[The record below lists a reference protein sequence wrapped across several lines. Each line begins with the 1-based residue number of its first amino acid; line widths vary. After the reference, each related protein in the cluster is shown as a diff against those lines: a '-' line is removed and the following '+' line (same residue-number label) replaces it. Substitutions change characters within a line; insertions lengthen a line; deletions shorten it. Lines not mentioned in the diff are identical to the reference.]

1 MKILFFDYRKS
12 EEKYFEEHRFQDFE
26 IKFFEQSLNE
36 KTKLSEQELKET
48 DIICVYRS
56 SLLTSDVLKK
66 FPNLRIVA
74 TRSLSF
80 NHVDINYCLKN
91 RIALIHAE
99 QYGEEAIAEYTMGMI
114 IALERKMKQAIIDIN
129 TNKVNPKIYE
139 GKNLK
144 NLSLGIIGC
153 GKVGIYL
160 AKLANNFGIKSM
172 VSSYKEEPNF
182 NKTCNVVPFDTLLSK
197 SDIIS
202 LHMPFTTE
210 MYQILGEEEFE
221 KMKEGVIIVNTSCV
235 DLMDIHALYK
245 YLLSGKVK
253 GAGLDI
259 LDSDFMKK
267 SESKKIGN
275 ETLSSWENEK
285 FSAKLLEMPNVIIT
299 PHISYNTVDTID
311 YVLDSIM
318 NSIRDTIKG
327 LSTNR
332 IC

>member
-1 MKILFFDYRKS
+1 MRILFFDYRKS
-12 EEKYFEEHRFQDFE
+12 ESKYFEEHTFPDFDITFYE
-26 IKFFEQSLNE
+26 NSLNE
-36 KTKLSEQELKET
+36 KTKLSEEELKDT

-66 FPNLRIVA
+66 FQNLRIIA

-99 QYGEEAIAEYTMGMI
+99 QYGEEAIAEYTIGMI
-114 IALERKMKQAIIDIN
+114 IAIERKMKQAIIDVN

-144 NLSLGIIGC
+144 NLKLGIIGC
-153 GKVGIYL
+153 GKVGVQV
-160 AKLANNFGIKSM
+160 AKLANNFGMKSM
-172 VSSYKEEPNF
+172 VSSYKEEPSF
-182 NKTCNVVPFDTLLSK
+182 DKSCNVVPFDTLLTE

-202 LHMPFTTE
+202 LHMPFTTD
-210 MYQILGEEEFE
+210 MYQILGEEEFQ

-235 DLMDIHALYK
+235 DLIDIHSLYK
-245 YLLSGKVK
+245 HLISGKIK

-259 LDSDFMKK
+259 LDSDFMRKT
-267 SESKKIGN
+267 ESKKLGN
-275 ETLSSWENEK
+275 ETMSSKENEK
-285 FSAKLLEMPNVIIT
+285 VSSKLIELPNVIIT
-299 PHISYNTVDTID
+299 PHLAYNTIDSID
-311 YVLDSIM
+311 YVLNLTM
-318 NSIRDTIKG
+318 NSIRDVIKG